1 MRKLPQ
7 ADELPHTEEGYDP
20 ARVEEAFAAF
30 ADRVRELESVA
41 SELRAELQGDP
52 RRANR
57 SRTLRGRGLA
67 GRERAFEHRP
77 RRSPDWVAAVPPP
90 FARHPGVAA
99 ARLRGTLPVA
109 RRGPGRVRRS
119 VCRVDRARDGSR
131 VGTRRLTEW
140 AAAAKRSRWRL
151 EEIAPPADAAS
162 KPAAD
167 TTGPWDMPV
176 VEATVVESGP
186 DPESKTIIA
195 KLPVQAEAGA
205 RVPSPRPSRRRSAG
219 GFSAAAS
226 PPRRALP
233 ILSAIP
239 GRRSLAAAVAAAF
252 LITVVPAP
260 PPARRCPR
268 HCVRHRR

>member
-41 SELRAELQGDP
+41 SELRAELKAI
-52 RRANR
+52 RAE
-57 SRTLRGRGLA
+57 RTAPARYEDEDWPAERGLA
-67 GRERAFEHRP
+67 NTGLG
-77 RRSPDWVAAVPPP
+77 RSPDWVAAVPPP
-90 FARHPGVAA
+90 FARRPALPRLVVEGLFLLLVAVLAGLADLSAAWIVLVMGVAWA
-99 ARLRGTLPVA
+99 LVA
-109 RRGPGRVRRS
+109 
-119 VCRVDRARDGSR
+119 
-131 VGTRRLTEW
+131 LTEW

-151 EEIAPPADAAS
+151 EEIAPPADVAS

-195 KLPVQAEAGA
+195 KLPVQAEAEPESETETEPA
-205 RVPSPRPSRRRSAG
+205 PKRRRLLRRRKPAET
-219 GFSAAAS
+219 SAADPVGDPWEA
-226 PPRRALP
+226 
-233 ILSAIP
+233 
-239 GRRSLAAAVAAAF
+239 
-252 LITVVPAP
+252 
-260 PPARRCPR
+260 
-268 HCVRHRR
+268 